1 MFAYKTI
8 SHPSEG
14 YFTEQRSKFLSFAFP
29 VETAEEAL
37 LHVNALRKKYYD
49 ARHVCWAYK
58 LLSGET
64 RVNDDGEPSSTAG
77 KPILGVIYSNGLSNI
92 LIAVVRYFG
101 GIKLGTGG
109 LIVAYRAAA
118 QDATANAI
126 IVEKTEE
133 EEITITFDYPLMD
146 KVMRIVKEENLRMIS
161 QQTEMVCKM
170 TLVVA
175 RGEVDRLKQR
185 LAMVTNA
192 VEREK
197 SSSHQITELSFNN
210 RADTKP
216 EAALAAIPC
225 VPA

>member
-1 MFAYKTI
+1 MSNYKTI
-8 SHPSEG
+8 SQPSEG
-14 YFTEQRSKFLSFAFP
+14 YFTEHRSKFLSFAFP

-58 LLSGET
+58 LQSGET

-77 KPILGVIYSNGLSNI
+77 KPILGVIQSNGLTNI

-118 QDATANAI
+118 QDAVTNAV

-133 EEITITFDYPLMD
+133 EEIIISFDYPLMD
-146 KVMRIVKEENLRMIS
+146 KVMRIVKEENLRIIS
-161 QQTEMVCKM
+161 QQTEMVCRM
-170 TLVVA
+170 TLGVT
-175 RGEVDRLKQR
+175 RGEAARLKQR
-185 LAMVTNA
+185 LAGISYS
-192 VEREK
+192 K
-197 SSSHQITELSFNN
+197 G
-210 RADTKP
+210 
-216 EAALAAIPC
+216 
-225 VPA
+225 